1 VLGPVTTPIAPP
13 CLVAYTQKT
22 LYGDFHL
29 GVEFLRVKLVDFA
42 VIRNRAKIQGNWDVS
57 DRRNSNVVE
66 TAALARECTAT
77 EQDRP
82 VEAPVQGGFNDT
94 QESGRGR
101 TGGRRCETWM
111 RHNHC
116 ILEQLA
122 GRLKDQPRISCGI
135 QPFVAAEVL
144 DSTVPTVFAII

>member
-1 VLGPVTTPIAPP
+1 MYFSHALIGLGDGAFRLYI
-13 CLVAYTQKT
+13 VANRDDTEAACSVRLQRQLRRRVSLHTQKT

-42 VIRNRAKIQGNWDVS
+42 VIRNRAKIQGNRDVS

-101 TGGRRCETWM
+101 TGGRR
-111 RHNHC
+111 
-116 ILEQLA
+116 
-122 GRLKDQPRISCGI
+122 
-135 QPFVAAEVL
+135 
-144 DSTVPTVFAII
+144 